1 MARVIPD
8 FKSAMKKNLAY
19 EKDYGQYKNVQ
30 HPVWTGAEGDR
41 AALFRGSYPSFTAQ
55 HHFKSA
61 QYNNYYRTMVT
72 TGLQGKGK
80 SIYDKVQLTG
90 GEDYDTSGRNM
101 KEYSLVSLA
110 PSGLSYTDIVV
121 GTGILGCALLFIMFS
136 NR

>member
-19 EKDYGQYKNVQ
+19 EKDYGQYKN
-30 HPVWTGAEGDR
+30 
-41 AALFRGSYPSFTAQ
+41 PSFTAQ